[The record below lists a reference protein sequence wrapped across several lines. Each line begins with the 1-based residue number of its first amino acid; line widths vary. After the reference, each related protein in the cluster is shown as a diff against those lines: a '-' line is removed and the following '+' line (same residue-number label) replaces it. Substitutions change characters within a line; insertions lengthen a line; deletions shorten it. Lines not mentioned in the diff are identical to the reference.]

1 MWRRCA
7 CDTHIERCECA
18 NNYAW
23 VRHRKMPILCVYM
36 RERSSSLLVCV
47 WERERGERET
57 ERGASVT
64 QQPSLSIRPSLAWL
78 HATHASTRTFWHP
91 HPAHAHLKAHT
102 NLREYPFLSLGL
114 FSLNIWHTHTQT
126 HAAQHTH
133 THTHSPEHTI
143 HPHPRLYGDH
153 SRLCFF
159 APQHAQHLN
168 LQRGHRADR
177 RRRPHRAR
185 ECGVIW
191 KQGDVTTADWFVP
204 PPSLF
209 LAQNYQS
216 LSPPHKIV
224 NPSTHEILPLS
235 SMFFQL
241 SHQTC
246 CLFSF
251 HIYRITY
258 ITCLHL
264 YHRPKF
270 FLSLSLSLCV
280 CVCVS
285 R

>member
-1 MWRRCA
+1 MIMHEWDIDICRYIVY
-7 CDTHIERCECA
+7 TWE
-18 NNYAW
+18 NGLLVY
-23 VRHRKMPILCVYM
+23 LC
-36 RERSSSLLVCV
+36 VCV
-47 WERERGERET
+47 WER

-64 QQPSLSIRPSLAWL
+64 QQPSLSIRPSLAWS
-78 HATHASTRTFWHP
+78 HATHASTRIFWHP
-91 HPAHAHLKAHT
+91 HPAPAHLKART
-102 NLREYPFLSLGL
+102 ISSWIPISLLRFV
-114 FSLNIWHTHTQT
+114 FSQYL
-126 HAAQHTH
+126 TH
-133 THTHSPEHTI
+133 THTHRQTHATQHTHTPSHEHTI

-191 KQGDVTTADWFVP
+191 KQGDVTTADWLLP
-204 PPSLF
+204 PPSLS

-251 HIYRITY
+251 HVYRIQMHTHLMY
-258 ITCLHL
+258 ITCIHL
-264 YHRPKF
+264 SHRPNF
-270 FLSLSLSLCV
+270 FLSLSLSISL
-280 CVCVS
+280 S
-285 R
+285 LFR